1 MAPRESLSGDIEVN
15 YRDVILLVHV
25 SIFKN
30 RESSFMRESQ
40 WMAVG
45 LIRRGGRESSWW
57 V

>member
-30 RESSFMRESQ
+30 RESSFVRESQ
-40 WMAVG
+40 CD
-45 LIRRGGRESSWW
+45 GGR
-57 V
+57 VD